1 VSVLLTCPFF
11 ACVAYSNIKHEFL
24 SDPDFSL
31 SLMLRYWIV
40 KSWYLLIFILNLF
53 FKRETTFKTLLVK
66 VLANMPATASFID
79 VAAHN
84 VPNAFA
90 VADDSAVTDVG
101 VP

>member
-1 VSVLLTCPFF
+1 
-11 ACVAYSNIKHEFL
+11 
-24 SDPDFSL
+24 
-31 SLMLRYWIV
+31 MLRYWIV

-101 VP
+101 VPQDPAYVIVQTDQTDRKQCQMSLSKEIDL